1 LSELSKEKEI
11 SEEEAKEFDYLSIA
25 GLVGSIDN
33 DMCGTDSTIGSNTA
47 LERIIFA
54 VKKRDAERD
63 FLICYCSLFL
73 LFYFM
78 IFILF
83 ILQKNID

>member
-1 LSELSKEKEI
+1 MIRKQIICRSEWKSILNELAKEKQI
-11 SEEEAKEFDYLSIA
+11 SEEEAKEFDSLSIA

-54 VKKRDAERD
+54 VSYYK
-63 FLICYCSLFL
+63 
-73 LFYFM
+73 
-78 IFILF
+78 
-83 ILQKNID
+83 QKE